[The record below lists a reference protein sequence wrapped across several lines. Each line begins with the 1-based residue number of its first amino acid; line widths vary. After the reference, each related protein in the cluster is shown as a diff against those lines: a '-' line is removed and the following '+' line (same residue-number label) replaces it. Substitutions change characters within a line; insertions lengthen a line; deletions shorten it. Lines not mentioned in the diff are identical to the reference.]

1 MNPNIVLKTTTDK
14 LKNALAAIVGR
25 AIRSIKRFTTALHNK
40 CNLVVY
46 VDRVGRV
53 CCQFLKKD
61 AFSGYHFE
69 FGSTICTVT
78 NKETGDVYLV
88 EFGNLNKCS
97 CPAYKYNHAK
107 QPCKHMKMVKDV
119 CGGIFPHKIRAEL
132 RGDLKQAIA
141 ATQKECTHPKAIIGL
156 DAHYCPDCKKSIEYG
171 TSTYEEILN
180 RDSKPEKKSKKAI
193 IIDPQDVPTGVHL
206 KRTDDWMC
214 VEYDVNV
221 RRVTN
226 QRQSSGEFWRHPVLQ
241 NIGRIVEH
249 PQGIYTYRI
258 RSGVGRVFES
268 VQQAIAYLV
277 QVVGTS
283 FDEIADAHWEFNSF

>member
-1 MNPNIVLKTTTDK
+1 MNYNVVVKNLSDN
-14 LKNALAAIVGR
+14 LKNAIAAIVGR
-25 AIRSIKRFTTALHNK
+25 AIRSIKRFTTALHNR

-46 VDRVGRV
+46 VDIQGRT

-61 AFSGYHFE
+61 AFSGYHFAFSGNE
-69 FGSTICTVT
+69 CEVT
-78 NKETGDVYLV
+78 NKESGEIYTVNFSLAT
-88 EFGNLNKCS
+88 CT
-97 CPAYKYNHAK
+97 CPAFKYDRSK
-107 QPCKHMKMVKDV
+107 QPCKHISMVAEVRKDLETV
-119 CGGIFPHKIRAEL
+119 V
-132 RGDLKQAIA
+132 LK
-141 ATQKECTHPKAIIGL
+141 TQSECSHPKAIIGL
-156 DAHYCPDCKKSIEYG
+156 DAHYCPDCKKSIDYG
-171 TSTYEEILN
+171 TAAYEEILN
-180 RDSKPEKKSKKAI
+180 RKPKIDKPKKAFEI
-193 IIDPQDVPTGVHL
+193 NPNDVPTGCYL

-226 QRQSSGEFWRHPVLQ
+226 ERQSSGEFWRHPVLQ

-258 RSGVGRVFES
+258 RSGVARVFES